1 MNHVLLKTEGI
12 ANWAAE
18 FLQAEQLTDRVQ
30 WAKFVDLFRSQPDA
44 SNHGW
49 RGEYWGKMMRGGALV
64 YAYTRDEK
72 LYDVLTESVRDML
85 TVAEADGR
93 VSTYVREK
101 EFDAWDL
108 WCRKYVILACEY
120 YLDICKDEDLK
131 EQIIRF
137 IRGAADY
144 IITHIGP
151 NEGQK
156 GINDATRSWLGLNSS
171 SILEPMVRLYKL
183 TGDQKY
189 LDFSTYIIKE
199 GGAKGVPVFR
209 LAFENQMYPYQYG
222 VSKAYEMTSCFEGL
236 LEYYYATGNE
246 DCRTA
251 VVNFANAIMDSEIS
265 IIGCSGITH
274 ELFDYTRVRQT
285 VRQEDVLQ
293 ETCVTVTWM
302 KFCSRLLE
310 LTGDPR
316 FADCMEQSFYN
327 AYLGTFNTERKV
339 SAYMRQ
345 KFRERHNINDI
356 VDTYLP
362 IDSYSPLLSGTRG
375 RKVGGNQ
382 LLPDKSYYGCCTCIA
397 SAGIGVFMNHMV
409 MADDDSI
416 TLQFFEK
423 GHAEVLC
430 QGKNVS
436 LDIDTSYPLDGKIK
450 VTVKAEAPMTFTLKI
465 RVPGWTGRKEG
476 YLTYRKEWTEDTIE
490 VDFPMSVRTQLPETW
505 TEAVIYTDM
514 TNLKPGCHTAS
525 ATTVHHDPKDDNY
538 IALFRGPL
546 TLAAD
551 SRTGK
556 EAGSVFDFEPAGTL
570 CEDPQIATGV
580 PCMLKMKFTNRNGEE
595 FYLVDYASAGRD
607 WETEIAAWLRTK

>member
-1 MNHVLLKTEGI
+1 
-12 ANWAAE
+12 
-18 FLQAEQLTDRVQ
+18 
-30 WAKFVDLFRSQPDA
+30 
-44 SNHGW
+44 
-49 RGEYWGKMMRGGALV
+49 
-64 YAYTRDEK
+64 
-72 LYDVLTESVRDML
+72 
-85 TVAEADGR
+85 
-93 VSTYVREK
+93 
-101 EFDAWDL
+101 
-108 WCRKYVILACEY
+108 
-120 YLDICKDEDLK
+120 
-131 EQIIRF
+131 
-137 IRGAADY
+137 
-144 IITHIGP
+144 
-151 NEGQK
+151 
-156 GINDATRSWLGLNSS
+156 
-171 SILEPMVRLYKL
+171 
-183 TGDQKY
+183 
-189 LDFSTYIIKE
+189 
-199 GGAKGVPVFR
+199 
-209 LAFENQMYPYQYG
+209 
-222 VSKAYEMTSCFEGL
+222 
-236 LEYYYATGNE
+236 
-246 DCRTA
+246 
-251 VVNFANAIMDSEIS
+251 
-265 IIGCSGITH
+265 
-274 ELFDYTRVRQT
+274 
-285 VRQEDVLQ
+285 
-293 ETCVTVTWM
+293 
-302 KFCSRLLE
+302 
-310 LTGDPR
+310 
-316 FADCMEQSFYN
+316 MEQSFYN

-409 MADDDSI
+409 MADDDTI
-416 TLQFFEK
+416 TLQFFET

-436 LDIDTSYPLDGKIK
+436 LDIDTAYPLDGKIK

-490 VDFPMSVRTQLPETW
+490 ADFPMAIRTQLPETW

-525 ATTVHHDPKDDNY
+525 ATTVQHDPKDDNY

-556 EAGSVFDFEPAGTL
+556 EAGSVFAFEPAGTL
-570 CEDPQIATGV
+570 CEDPKIATGV
-580 PCMLKMKFTNRNGEE
+580 PCMLKMKFTDRNGED

>member
-1 MNHVLLKTEGI
+1 MSNLILKTEGI
-12 ANWAAE
+12 ANWAAN
-18 FLQAEQLTDRVQ
+18 FLQKEQLSDRVL
-30 WAKFVDLFRSQPDA
+30 WAKFVDLFRTQPD
-44 SNHGW
+44 SDHGW

-64 YAYTRDEK
+64 YAYTRDEE

-93 VSTYVREK
+93 VSTYPRDG

-120 YLDICKDEDLK
+120 YLDICKDEALK
-131 EQIIRF
+131 ADILRF
-137 IRGAADY
+137 IRRAADY
-144 IITHIGP
+144 IIAHIG
-151 NEGQK
+151 NGEGQTR
-156 GINDATRSWLGLNSS
+156 ITDATRSWLGLNSS

-183 TGDQKY
+183 TGEQKY
-189 LDFSTYIIKE
+189 LDFSTYIIRE
-199 GGAKGVPVFR
+199 GGARGVPVFR
-209 LAFENQMYPYQYG
+209 LAFENELYPYQYG

-246 DCRTA
+246 DCRQA
-251 VVNFANAIMDSEIS
+251 VVNFAHAVMDSELS

-274 ELFDYTRVRQT
+274 ELFDYTRFRQT

-339 SAYMRQ
+339 SPYMRK
-345 KFRERHNINDI
+345 KFLERFGIDDI
-356 VDTYLP
+356 VDTFLP

-375 RKVGGNQ
+375 MKVGGNQ
-382 LLPDKSYYGCCTCIA
+382 LLPDKTYYGCCTCIA
-397 SAGIGVFMNHMV
+397 AAGIGVFMNHMV

-423 GHAEVLC
+423 GHAEIIY
-430 QGKNVS
+430 QGQKVT
-436 LDIDTSYPLDGKIK
+436 LDIDTAYPLDGKIK
-450 VTVKAEAPMTFTLKI
+450 LTVKTGSPITFTLKV

-476 YLTYRKEWTEDTIE
+476 YLEYRREWTEDTLEI
-490 VDFPMSVRTQLPETW
+490 DFPMPIRTQLPESW
-505 TEAVIYTDM
+505 DEAVIYTDM
-514 TNLKPGCHTAS
+514 SNLKPGNHTAD
-525 ATTVHHDPKDDNY
+525 AITVRHDPKDDNY

-551 SRTGK
+551 SRSGK
-556 EAGSVFDFEPAGTL
+556 DADSVFDFEPVGTL
-570 CEDPQIATGV
+570 CADNQITDGV
-580 PCMLKMKFTNRNGEE
+580 PCMLKMKFTDRNGKD

-607 WETEIAAWLRTK
+607 WQTLIAAWLRTK